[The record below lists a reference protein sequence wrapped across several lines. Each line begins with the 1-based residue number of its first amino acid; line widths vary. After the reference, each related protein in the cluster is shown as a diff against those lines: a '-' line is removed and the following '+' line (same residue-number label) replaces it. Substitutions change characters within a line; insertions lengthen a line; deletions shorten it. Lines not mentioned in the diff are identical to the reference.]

1 MLYAA
6 FGSPDDNINVAL
18 QVGLT
23 VVILHIEAEI
33 VSGSRISSFDSCRV
47 GQNNISSTCDE
58 QIRKWF
64 GYSDH
69 SIIDR
74 IVTAIIITDNHPNGE
89 LLRITGDVH
98 GPVVNGCSNGGTID
112 IAHSHRTVD

>member
-33 VSGSRISSFDSCRV
+33 VSGSCISSFDSCRV
-47 GQNNISSTCDE
+47 GQNNISSTRDE
-58 QIRKWF
+58 QIGKWF

-69 SIIDR
+69 SIIGR
-74 IVTAIIITDNHPNGE
+74 IVTAIIITDNHPNSE

-98 GPVVNGCSNGGTID
+98 RPVVNGCSNGGITAVD
-112 IAHSHRTVD
+112 QSHWNV